1 MTQKFLMSHLTRS
14 IRLSQKFLKNRLI
27 HQIRLSQKFLKI
39 HSTLK
44 NR

>member
-14 IRLSQKFLKNRLI
+14 IRLSQKFLKI
-27 HQIRLSQKFLKI
+27 HSIRLTQKFLKI

>member
-27 HQIRLSQKFLKI
+27 HQIHLSQKFLKI

>member
-1 MTQKFLMSHLTRS
+1 LTLS